1 MGGVALVSALLA
13 GALVAPLVR
22 DSAQDAVREPLGR
35 QADLLARVS
44 VLGQTGSPA
53 TRRRAIALASRTG
66 VDLGLVDADGTRSGA
81 ARVLDDAEVR
91 ALLDGVEVSTEGV
104 LDGTDVLVEA
114 RPSASGGA
122 VVLVADTADVA
133 STVDVVRRRVL
144 VAIGVG
150 LLASIGLAALLARRL
165 GRPLRRLADAAHRL
179 GEGER
184 DVPVPDDG
192 PDEVAEVSRALRAL
206 DRALATSEGR
216 QREFLLSV
224 SHELRTPLT
233 AVRGYAEALADGVVP
248 PEETG
253 EVARTV
259 LSETERLERY
269 VADLLAL
276 ARMQAEDFAVEP
288 VPVDVI
294 ELLGAAARA
303 WEEPGRRRGVT
314 VGCAPLGTGVPVP
327 ELSTDPVRL
336 RQVVDALVDNA
347 VRVCGDGDRV
357 VLEVVAEPG
366 AVRVEVRDSGP
377 GLTADDARVA
387 FEPGVLHDRYAGRRP
402 GGHGLGLAIVHR
414 LVTRLGGT
422 VEVGAAPEGGAA
434 FVVRLPV

>member
-1 MGGVALVSALLA
+1 M
-13 GALVAPLVR
+13 
-22 DSAQDAVREPLGR
+22 
-35 QADLLARVS
+35 
-44 VLGQTGSPA
+44 
-53 TRRRAIALASRTG
+53 
-66 VDLGLVDADGTRSGA
+66 
-81 ARVLDDAEVR
+81 
-91 ALLDGVEVSTEGV
+91 
-104 LDGTDVLVEA
+104 DGTDVLVEA